1 MRATPSRLFDPSLR
15 QSGVKVYIT
24 SRDAKACNE
33 AAETLSKQGVGV
45 GVGVECVSAVV
56 RGTSDGLVQ
65 GVDCG

>member
-45 GVGVECVSAVV
+45 GIECVSAVV